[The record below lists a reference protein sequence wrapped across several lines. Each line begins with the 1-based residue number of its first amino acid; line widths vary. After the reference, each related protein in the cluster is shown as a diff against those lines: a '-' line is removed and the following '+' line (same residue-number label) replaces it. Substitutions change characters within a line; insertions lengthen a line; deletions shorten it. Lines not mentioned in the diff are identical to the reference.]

1 MFALTIAIGTL
12 GPAALAAYIWLA
24 HRASC
29 RYEASFRA
37 N

>member
-24 HRASC
+24 HRSAC